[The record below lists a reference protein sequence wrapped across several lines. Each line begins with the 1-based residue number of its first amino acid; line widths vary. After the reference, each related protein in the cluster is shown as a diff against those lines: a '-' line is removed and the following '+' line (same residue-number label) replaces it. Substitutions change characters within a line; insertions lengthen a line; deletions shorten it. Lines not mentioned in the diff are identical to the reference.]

1 MRRIWTIFRKEVI
14 DNLRDRRSISSSLLT
29 PVFMPIF
36 LIALIMVV
44 GRSVVNDVVEKPLR
58 LPVVGREYAPYLIAF
73 LEENNTQIIDAPAD
87 PRGAVREGQVNV
99 VLVISPDFQ
108 EAMQA
113 GQPAPLELVL
123 DTSRQSASVDI
134 QRARALL
141 QSYSSQLAA
150 SRLQARGVNPLLI
163 APVAVATADVAT
175 PQSQA
180 VLFLNML
187 PFLLI
192 MTIFMGG
199 MYVIID
205 TTAGERERG
214 SLEPLLINPAFRWE
228 FVLGKLLASLPF
240 AVVSVALA
248 LVLFGL
254 GFNLVPLEEYI
265 GFKMSIEP
273 AVLWN
278 IFFLSLPMI
287 LLASALQMVVASF
300 TRSFKEAQTYLSF
313 LPLIAGLPG
322 AFLAFLP
329 VKPGLSTMLIP
340 TFGQSILINQMLRGE
355 TIAVENIVISSLATL
370 VVAVALVFVAMYLY
384 QREQILFGR

>member
-1 MRRIWTIFRKEVI
+1 MRRTWIVFRKEVI

-29 PVFMPIF
+29 PIFMPIF

-44 GRSVVNDVVEKPLR
+44 GRSVGNDLVESPLR
-58 LPVVGREYAPYLIAF
+58 LPVAGAEHAPHLISYL
-73 LEENNTQIIDAPAD
+73 EQNNVQIVPAPAD
-87 PRGAVREGQVNV
+87 PRGAVREGDENL
-99 VLVISPDFQ
+99 VLVISPDYREQ
-108 EAMQA
+108 MEA

-123 DTSRQSASVDI
+123 DSSRQSASPDI
-134 QRARALL
+134 QRARAVLN
-141 QSYSSQLAA
+141 SYSNLLSTL
-150 SRLQARGVNPLLI
+150 RLMARGINPALI
-163 APVAVATADVAT
+163 YPVAVSSNDVAT

-180 VLFLNML
+180 VIFLNML

-192 MTIFMGG
+192 MTVFLGSI
-199 MYVIID
+199 YVIID
-205 TTAGERERG
+205 ATAGERERG
-214 SLEPLLINPAFRWE
+214 SLEPLLINPVHRWE
-228 FVLGKLLASLPF
+228 FVIGKLLASLPF
-240 AVVSVALA
+240 AIFTVALS
-248 LVLFGL
+248 LLLFGL

-278 IFFLSLPMI
+278 IFFLSLPMV

-329 VKPGLSTMLIP
+329 VKPAVATLLIP

-355 TIAVENIVISSLATL
+355 TINPEHVLIASAATL
-370 VVAVALVFVAMYLY
+370 VVAVALTILAIYLY
-384 QREQILFGR
+384 SREQILFGR